1 MSVESGAVRKY
12 YTIAVQ
18 TAAATQRQQVDLAG
32 EITLAASYTPCPYRV
47 LREGNTLS
55 VSGAGNFTYG
65 YFGGVMDSATGV
77 LYVGNGRYYDPTT
90 GRFLNRNLNPG
101 SANPYV

>member
-1 MSVESGAVRKY
+1 M
-12 YTIAVQ
+12 
-18 TAAATQRQQVDLAG
+18 
-32 EITLAASYTPCPYRV
+32 
-47 LREGNTLS
+47 S

-77 LYVGNGRYYDPTT
+77 LYVGIGRYYDPTT

>member
-1 MSVESGAVRKY
+1 
-12 YTIAVQ
+12 
-18 TAAATQRQQVDLAG
+18 
-32 EITLAASYTPCPYRV
+32 V
-47 LREGNTLS
+47 LREGDTLS

-77 LYVGNGRYYDPTT
+77 LYVGIGRYYDPTT